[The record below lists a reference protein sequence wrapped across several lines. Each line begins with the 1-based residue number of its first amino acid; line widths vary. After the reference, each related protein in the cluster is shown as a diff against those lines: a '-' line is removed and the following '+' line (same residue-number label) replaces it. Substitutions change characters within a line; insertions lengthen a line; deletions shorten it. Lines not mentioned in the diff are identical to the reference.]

1 MKDETVFDAMKSSVQ
16 TIAFIF
22 SCFSNLI
29 LIFLICTRSPK
40 RLGSYKY
47 LMIYFCVFAIFFSI
61 LDILL
66 QPYILSAGPG
76 FIVITEIKDTF
87 LGPFGET
94 CLLSSLCGC
103 FGCILATIA
112 IHFIF
117 RYFALERKGKLRYFQ
132 GQYLV
137 GWLMIPG
144 LVGAVWTAVTVYFC
158 APNEITMDYSR
169 QLMKDHYQ
177 IDLNN
182 VTYIGSIYFLKD
194 KGNGRTIPNKFA
206 LLGMGILFSIM
217 GISLSIL
224 VYFAAKCYT
233 RIKTL
238 IYEGESSFT
247 RNLQKQL
254 YKALVA
260 QASIPMF
267 FIFMPVGLYLTL
279 PLVGIQ
285 LEVSGEIVT
294 FVYALYPALDPLP
307 IIFIIDN
314 YRYAIFDFLGCCQPR
329 NRVGVDDEP
338 TSVSRHIS
346 NCS

>member
-1 MKDETVFDAMKSSVQ
+1 
-16 TIAFIF
+16 
-22 SCFSNLI
+22 
-29 LIFLICTRSPK
+29 
-40 RLGSYKY
+40 
-47 LMIYFCVFAIFFSI
+47 MIYFCVFAIFFSI

-103 FGCILATIA
+103 FGCIIATIA

-137 GWLMIPG
+137 GWLTIPG

-194 KGNGRTIPNKFA
+194 KGTGRTIPNKFG

-217 GISLSIL
+217 
-224 VYFAAKCYT
+224 
-233 RIKTL
+233 
-238 IYEGESSFT
+238 
-247 RNLQKQL
+247 
-254 YKALVA
+254 
-260 QASIPMF
+260 ASIPMF

-314 YRYAIFDFLGCCQPR
+314 YRYAIFGEFFGCFKGQLF
-329 NRVGVDDEP
+329 
-338 TSVSRHIS
+338 T
-346 NCS
+346 

>member
-1 MKDETVFDAMKSSVQ
+1 MKQETAFDAMKSSVQ

-29 LIFLICTRSPK
+29 LIFLICTKSPK

-47 LMIYFCVFAIFFSI
+47 LMVYFCVFAICFSV
-61 LDILL
+61 LDIIL

-76 FIVITEIKDTF
+76 FIVITEIKNTF
-87 LGPFGET
+87 LGSFGET

-132 GQYLV
+132 GQYLI
-137 GWLMIPG
+137 GWLSIPG
-144 LVGAVWTAVTVYFC
+144 IVGAVWTIVTVYFC
-158 APNEITMDYSR
+158 APNDITMEYSR

-182 VTYIGSIYFLKD
+182 VTYIGSIYFIKD
-194 KGNGRTIPNKFA
+194 GKGNSMPNEFA
-206 LLGMGILFSIM
+206 LLGMAILFSIM
-217 GISLSIL
+217 GVSLSIL
-224 VYFAAKCYT
+224 AFFATKCYN

-260 QASIPMF
+260 QASIPML

-314 YRYAIFDFLGCCQPR
+314 YRYAIFDFLGCCHPT
-329 NRVGVDDEP
+329 NRVNAEDEP

-346 NCS
+346 NCN

>member
-1 MKDETVFDAMKSSVQ
+1 MAQETAFDAMKSSVQ
-16 TIAFIF
+16 TISFIF

-29 LIFLICTRSPK
+29 LIFLICTKSPK

-47 LMIYFCVFAIFFSI
+47 LMIYFCVFAICFSV
-61 LDILL
+61 LDIIL

-76 FIVITEIKDTF
+76 FIVITEIKNTF
-87 LGPFGET
+87 LGPFGEV
-94 CLLSSLCGC
+94 CFLSSLCGC

-117 RYFALERKGKLRYFQ
+117 RYFALERKGKLRFFQ
-132 GQYLV
+132 GEYLV
-137 GWLMIPG
+137 GWLCIPG
-144 LVGAVWTAVTVYFC
+144 IVGAVWTAVTVYYC
-158 APNEITMDYSR
+158 APNDITLEYSR
-169 QLMKDHYQ
+169 KLMMDHYQ
-177 IDLNN
+177 IDLDN
-182 VTYIGSIYFLKD
+182 VTYIGSIYFIKD
-194 KGNGRTIPNKFA
+194 KDGNSIPNKFA
-206 LLGMGILFSIM
+206 LVGMGILFSIM

-224 VYFAAKCYT
+224 AFFAIKCYK

-238 IYEGESSFT
+238 IYEGESTFT
-247 RNLQKQL
+247 RSLQKQL

-260 QASIPMF
+260 QATIPMV
-267 FIFMPVGLYLTL
+267 FIFTPIGLYLTL

-285 LEVSGEIVT
+285 LEASGEIAT

-314 YRYAIFDFLGCCQPR
+314 YRYAIFDFLGCCHP
-329 NRVGVDDEP
+329 NRVNADEEV

>member
-1 MKDETVFDAMKSSVQ
+1 MKQETAFDAMKSSVQ

-29 LIFLICTRSPK
+29 LIFLICTKSPK

-47 LMIYFCVFAIFFSI
+47 LMVYFCVFAICFSI

-66 QPYILSAGPG
+66 QPYSTFICFVFQYILSAGPG
-76 FIVITEIKDTF
+76 FIVITEIKNTF
-87 LGPFGET
+87 LGSFGET

-132 GQYLV
+132 GQYLI
-137 GWLMIPG
+137 GWLSIPG
-144 LVGAVWTAVTVYFC
+144 IVGAVWTIVTVYFC
-158 APNEITMDYSR
+158 APNDITMEYSR

-194 KGNGRTIPNKFA
+194 GKGNSVPNEFA
-206 LLGMGILFSIM
+206 LLGMAILFSIM
-217 GISLSIL
+217 GVSLSIL
-224 VYFAAKCYT
+224 AFFATKCYN

-260 QASIPMF
+260 QASIPML

-314 YRYAIFDFLGCCQPR
+314 YRYAIFGKHQKNYFLFQGI
-329 NRVGVDDEP
+329 DKLLM
-338 TSVSRHIS
+338 
-346 NCS
+346 